1 MTIIKIENRID
12 TIIRDCKNWGK
23 GFVAGS
29 LTTVCLIGY
38 GVAKKRVEE
47 LKKEDKNKEES

>member
-38 GVAKKRVEE
+38 GVAKKKADE
-47 LKKEDKNKEES
+47 LKKEMNKKEES